1 MFIHRFTV
9 WHSKKTNGKLRSFLA
24 KNYLRGVRLRNF
36 FVYKDKDMF
45 HFVNIELSR
54 ECNRRCSYC
63 PLSKY
68 PEFKKG
74 ETMEFSVFAK
84 IIEQLE
90 KINYSGYLCFTG
102 YYEPLL
108 CKNLLDYVEYARKKL
123 KKAEI
128 VVYTNG
134 DFLDKENFRILEKS
148 SVLLIITLHGDRTG
162 EKYRKLFEITK
173 GKKIIF
179 KRGIENYILSTR
191 GSLVKV
197 KNKEIQT
204 SCILP
209 SLQLTI
215 DVEGK
220 VILCFDDFF
229 SEHVYGDVKKTDIL
243 QIWRGEKIKIVRRN
257 LLKGLP
263 EKTICQSCFS
273 KETVSKDN

>member
-9 WHSKKTNGKLRSFLA
+9 WHSKKTNGRLRSFLA
-24 KNYLRGVRLRNF
+24 KSYLKSIQLRNF
-36 FVYKDKDMF
+36 FIYRDKDMF

-68 PEFKKG
+68 HEFKKG
-74 ETMEFSVFAK
+74 ETMDSSVFTR

-102 YYEPLL
+102 YYEPLI
-108 CKNLLDYVEYARKKL
+108 CKNLFKYVEYARKKL
-123 KKAEI
+123 KRAEI

-134 DFLDKENFRILEKS
+134 DFLDKENLQRLEKN
-148 SVLLIITLHGDRTG
+148 SVLLIITLHGDKTG
-162 EKYRKLFEITK
+162 ERYRKLFEITK
-173 GKKIIF
+173 GKKVIF

-209 SLQLTI
+209 SLQLTV

-220 VILCFDDFF
+220 AILCFDDFF

-243 QIWRGEKIKIVRRN
+243 QIWKGEKFKKTRN
-257 LLKGLP
+257 SLLRGAPK
-263 EKTICQSCFS
+263 EEICQSCFS
-273 KETVSKDN
+273 KETVSKNN

>member
-74 ETMEFSVFAK
+74 QIMSFSVFSK

-108 CKNLLDYVEYARKKL
+108 CKNILDCIEYAREKL

-134 DFLDKENFRILEKS
+134 DFLDKEIFQRLEKN
-148 SVLLIITLHGDRTG
+148 SVLLIITLHEDETG
-162 EKYRKLFEITK
+162 ERYRKLLKITK
-173 GKKIIF
+173 GKKVIF
-179 KRGIENYILSTR
+179 KRSVENYILSTR
-191 GSLVKV
+191 GGLVKV
-197 KNKEIQT
+197 KNKEVQT

-220 VILCFDDFF
+220 VIICFDDFF
-229 SEHVYGDVKKTDIL
+229 SANVYGDVKKTDIL
-243 QIWRGEKIKIVRRN
+243 QIWRGEKFKNTRRN
-257 LLKGLP
+257 LLRGIP
-263 EKTICQSCFS
+263 GETICRSCFS
-273 KETVSKDN
+273 KEITTRNG